1 MVGKL
6 LKAYA
11 YAKAPRT
18 TFAAAHPV
26 KTARLAKFRWD
37 IRHALAPRV
46 AAVGVAA
53 LALPVG
59 MAIGRAGRRTHQR
72 SEG

>member
-18 TFAAAHPV
+18 TFATAHPV
-26 KTARLAKFRWD
+26 KTMRLAKFRWD

-46 AAVGVAA
+46 AAIGVAA
-53 LALPVG
+53 VALPLGV
-59 MAIGRAGRRTHQR
+59 ALGRAGHRHHR
-72 SEG
+72 SEA

>member
-1 MVGKL
+1 MVCKL

-18 TFAAAHPV
+18 TFVTAHPV
-26 KTARLAKFRWD
+26 KTMRLAKFRWD

-46 AAVGVAA
+46 AAIGVAA
-53 LALPVG
+53 VALPLGV
-59 MAIGRAGRRTHQR
+59 ALGRAGHRHHR
-72 SEG
+72 SEA